1 MKRKKKRAGGEA
13 KKNYCTAKCWRRHNN
28 KWKQDSRYQETTNVI
43 KQTST
48 TAAAA
53 TTHAT
58 NTLTTDRP
66 IDRHTYVCTHSAI
79 HLHGQNSILILK
91 TATQKKIIYG
101 VHKQQQKQQPQQ
113 QQRQSKQ
120 KQQPRKTAQKNN
132 ALLHNSSGYI
142 FLFWMRICS
151 VLSSQTITHRFE
163 CGEQGERGER
173 TEKRRRRRRR
183 EKKTAQEQ
191 HSMMHFIVANTV
203 RSRIESFRFA

>member
-1 MKRKKKRAGGEA
+1 ML
-13 KKNYCTAKCWRRHNN
+13 
-28 KWKQDSRYQETTNVI
+28 ETTQQQMKTRFTIPGNHKCNKTNI
-43 KQTST
+43 NNSSSGNYTCHQYINDWPTNRPTHICMHAFSYPSTRTKQ
-48 TAAAA
+48 
-53 TTHAT
+53 
-58 NTLTTDRP
+58 
-66 IDRHTYVCTHSAI
+66 HSYS
-79 HLHGQNSILILK
+79 QNSH
-91 TATQKKIIYG
+91 TKKIIYG
-101 VHKQQQKQQPQQ
+101 VHKQQQQQPQQ

-173 TEKRRRRRRR
+173 TEKRRRRRR